1 MKISEKI
8 AALAASFTILGVT
21 VLPYAFAEYSEDIL
35 ESTKQENYTYE
46 TENTVCEY
54 TILEETVESD
64 TEEAVSADI
73 YDPIITSEADV
84 ELIAL
89 VTIAEAESE
98 DDMGKRLVIDTILNR
113 VENENFPD
121 TLHDVIYQKY
131 HFSCVWNGRIEKC
144 KTNSDVCALVWSELE
159 QRTNNEVLFFQGG
172 EYSKY
177 GRPLFK
183 WENHYFSGWE
193 E

>member
-21 VLPYAFAEYSEDIL
+21 VLPYAFAENSEDVRENI
-35 ESTKQENYTYE
+35 EQENDTYE
-46 TENTVCEY
+46 TESTADDCVIINGTAEISKDVSIPSLTLY
-54 TILEETVESD
+54 SEEE
-64 TEEAVSADI
+64 I
-73 YDPIITSEADV
+73 

-113 VENENFPD
+113 VDNDNFPD
-121 TLHDVIYQKY
+121 TLYDVIYQKY
-131 HFSCVWNGRIEKC
+131 HFSCVWNGRIERC
-144 KTNSDVCALVWSELE
+144 SVNSEVCDLVRRELSERTNS
-159 QRTNNEVLFFQGG
+159 EVLFFQGG
-172 EYSKY
+172 GYSKY

-183 WENHYFSGWE
+183 WGNHYFSGWE

>member
-21 VLPYAFAEYSEDIL
+21 ILPYAFAESSKDIL
-35 ESTKQENYTYE
+35 ESTEHENDTYE
-46 TENTVCEY
+46 TEGAVDECI
-54 TILEETVESD
+54 ILEETAKLSTD
-64 TEEAVSADI
+64 DMASPPALYSEEEI
-73 YDPIITSEADV
+73 

-98 DDMGKRLVIDTILNR
+98 DNMGKRLVIDTILNR
-113 VENENFPD
+113 VDNDNFPD
-121 TLHDVIYQKY
+121 TLHDVVYQKY
-131 HFSCVWNGRIEKC
+131 HFSCVWNGRIERC
-144 KTNSDVCALVWSELE
+144 SVNSEVCDLVRRELSERTNS
-159 QRTNNEVLFFQGG
+159 EVLFFQGG
-172 EYSKY
+172 GYSKY

-183 WENHYFSGWE
+183 WGNHYFSGWE